1 VHAADPRRAWACHHD
16 LAHHA
21 GRAERRLGRVPIR
34 LRQLAPRRRNADRDR
49 HHSAVAIGSPMI
61 DRVTVYAFVAMWLYA
76 LQNVLLEVRL
86 AKYTALGLMV
96 YWYFTL
102 APLALI
108 GIAWMYWS
116 HQPVKLPGWP
126 DGGIAIAIGTM
137 FFIADYFYISA
148 YTSGGKLMAIT

>member
-1 VHAADPRRAWACHHD
+1 M
-16 LAHHA
+16 L
-21 GRAERRLGRVPIR
+21 
-34 LRQLAPRRRNADRDR
+34 
-49 HHSAVAIGSPMI
+49 

-116 HQPVKLPGWP
+116 HQPVKMPGWP
-126 DGGIAIAIGTM
+126 DGGVAIAIGTM
-137 FFIADYFYISA
+137 FFVADYFYISA
-148 YTSGGKLMAIT
+148 YTSGGKLMAITTLTVMVPIMAQLIKMLWAGGSFNRYHMIGYVLAALAVILINKGNVTAAP

>member
-1 VHAADPRRAWACHHD
+1 
-16 LAHHA
+16 
-21 GRAERRLGRVPIR
+21 
-34 LRQLAPRRRNADRDR
+34 
-49 HHSAVAIGSPMI
+49 MI
-61 DRVTVYAFVAMWLYA
+61 DRVTVYALVAMWLYA

-116 HQPVKLPGWP
+116 HQPVKMPNWP
-126 DGGIAIAIGTM
+126 DGGVAIAIGTM

-148 YTSGGKLMAIT
+148 YTSGGKLMAITAVAVMIPIMAQFIKYLWVGGTFNRYHLAGYLLAALAVLLINKGNLTTH